1 MNRQLT
7 DRERCELRE
16 LHHII
21 LGDMAVDAGE
31 AAAFALGLAAEAIE
45 TVLVSG
51 VIVVDAD
58 DEDEASAD

>member
-21 LGDMAVDAGE
+21 LGDMAVDASE

-45 TVLVSG
+45 TVLVNG
-51 VIVVDAD
+51 AIVVDE
-58 DEDEASAD
+58 EDEASAG